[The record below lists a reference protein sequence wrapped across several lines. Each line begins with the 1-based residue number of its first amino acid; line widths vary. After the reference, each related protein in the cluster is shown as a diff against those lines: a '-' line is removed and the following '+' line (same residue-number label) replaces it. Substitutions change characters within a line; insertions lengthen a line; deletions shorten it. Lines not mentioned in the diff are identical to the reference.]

1 MAFLIEPKR
10 DIADLQ
16 RPSQCRDRTHARNGS
31 EPLDPVGQY
40 WIALK
45 RADQGVLGLL
55 TALDR
60 LPAELQQRPYAWRN
74 LLVRR
79 EQFPEVT
86 HLVQPLLVVLHAGF
100 HHQS

>member
-1 MAFLIEPKR
+1 MTETAYPETQALIKVYGVG
-10 DIADLQ
+10 
-16 RPSQCRDRTHARNGS
+16 QCRDRTHARNGS

-60 LPAELQQRPYAWRN
+60 LPAEL
-74 LLVRR
+74 
-79 EQFPEVT
+79 
-86 HLVQPLLVVLHAGF
+86 
-100 HHQS
+100 